1 LRLGCV
7 TNCGWQPRPSP
18 HYHCD
23 KAIDRGLPVL
33 RPQSH
38 LDFRSHSCQWGYS
51 ECTWDISLELQR
63 LPARCQNISM
73 GTRFQLRFR
82 FRSRSLLAFFLWAG
96 IDALC
101 GLLMRSQYD
110 GCPGRLSVFVRQIK
124 SAVFSFQYKHPKAE
138 PDGIGNRFAVAA
150 DF

>member
-1 LRLGCV
+1 VAGSQDQAHIITV
-7 TNCGWQPRPSP
+7 IRPSIEAYQFLGP
-18 HYHCD
+18 NP
-23 KAIDRGLPVL
+23 IWISDRTAVSGDTPNALETFLLNFNACQPAVKIFQWVPDSSSDSDFDPVL
-33 RPQSH
+33 CWLFS
-38 LDFRSHSCQWGYS
+38 
-51 ECTWDISLELQR
+51 
-63 LPARCQNISM
+63 
-73 GTRFQLRFR
+73 
-82 FRSRSLLAFFLWAG
+82 LWAG

-124 SAVFSFQYKHPKAE
+124 SAVFSFQYKHPKAV